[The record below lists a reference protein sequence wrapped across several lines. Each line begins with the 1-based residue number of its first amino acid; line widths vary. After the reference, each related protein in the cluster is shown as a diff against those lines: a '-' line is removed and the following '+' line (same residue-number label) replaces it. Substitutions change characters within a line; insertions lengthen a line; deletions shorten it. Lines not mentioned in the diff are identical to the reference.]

1 MTGLQPLLEA
11 RGISKSYGGVRALIN
26 ADFSCARGEVHA
38 LLGENGAGKSTLVKI
53 LSGAVR
59 ADAGEV
65 ILDGTRVQ
73 IESPGDAERLGIGAV
88 FQELSLVPHLSVS
101 ENIYLGHEPL
111 GRGRLI
117 DFARMRKDAAALLSS
132 IGFPLDPEAVVAEL
146 SLSDRQ
152 VVEIAKVMARDPG
165 IIVFD
170 EATSALGSAQVE
182 GLFALIRSLSAR
194 GKTSIF
200 ISHRMEEIEKIADRA
215 TIFRDARTVTTFTF
229 DGVTKSQIVTWIAG
243 RSIDEVFP
251 ARQPL
256 TRDAVILETRNLSSG
271 RMLGNVSVSVR
282 EGEIL
287 GIAGLQGHGQSEFLR
302 ALYGAIPARGSILL
316 SGRQVTLDSPST
328 AIRHG
333 IAYIPEDRKAEG
345 LMLTRSIRENLSLMV
360 LRSLRVWGFLSR
372 RRENQNVSR
381 ISGKLAIRAASVEQN
396 VNSLSGGN
404 QQKIVIG
411 KAMLTGARIL
421 LLADPTRGID
431 VTTKTEIYRLIREL
445 SALGTK
451 VLFHSTELPELIG
464 LCHRVVVFKQGTIVR
479 ELEGDAIDEHAVIN
493 AALGMG

>member
-1 MTGLQPLLEA
+1 
-11 RGISKSYGGVRALIN
+11 
-26 ADFSCARGEVHA
+26 
-38 LLGENGAGKSTLVKI
+38 
-53 LSGAVR
+53 
-59 ADAGEV
+59 
-65 ILDGTRVQ
+65 
-73 IESPGDAERLGIGAV
+73 
-88 FQELSLVPHLSVS
+88 
-101 ENIYLGHEPL
+101 
-111 GRGRLI
+111 
-117 DFARMRKDAAALLSS
+117 
-132 IGFPLDPEAVVAEL
+132 
-146 SLSDRQ
+146 
-152 VVEIAKVMARDPG
+152 
-165 IIVFD
+165 
-170 EATSALGSAQVE
+170 
-182 GLFALIRSLSAR
+182 
-194 GKTSIF
+194 
-200 ISHRMEEIEKIADRA
+200 
-215 TIFRDARTVTTFTF
+215 
-229 DGVTKSQIVTWIAG
+229 
-243 RSIDEVFP
+243 
-251 ARQPL
+251 
-256 TRDAVILETRNLSSG
+256 
-271 RMLGNVSVSVR
+271 MLGNVSVSVR